1 MNAFRKTPHDSKAL
15 SAGTDARAII
25 AENPFLSE
33 TVLDVWVRVGVVV
46 RAGGS
51 ITTPDGGRYLL
62 RDAIRILGRRDGDAD
77 PYGLTGRVECLRD
90 LLRQG
95 ATISS
100 DAVRFGP
107 GVYDAELGFLAVL
120 LPSPDQSGP
129 NAAVR

>member
-1 MNAFRKTPHDSKAL
+1 MNAFRKNQHDSRPIA
-15 SAGTDARAII
+15 AVTDVAARI

-33 TVLDVWVRVGVVV
+33 SVLDVWVRVGVVV

-51 ITTPDGGRYLL
+51 IMTPDGARYLL

-120 LPSPDQSGP
+120 LPSPDKSGP